1 MLIATNETFEQK
13 LEELRRLAGERLER
27 AEAMSFTMGLDVI
40 MAHAAREE
48 IDELD
53 IEELYGASLALWKF
67 CRDRKPGQA
76 KVRVYNPRM
85 AEHGWSSRHT
95 IVEIVNDDMPF
106 LVDSTTVLMT
116 EQGLGIH
123 ALMHPMM
130 SVRRDDGGRRLGL
143 AEPGSEGALSE
154 SVIHLQV
161 DQIGEPQRLADLKDA
176 LEAMYGDVAVAVRDW
191 RAMLARLAE
200 TTATLRDTAP
210 ETVSDNAEEGAAF
223 LDWLADN
230 HFTFLGCR
238 SFTWGPDGGF
248 QPVADSGLGLLSD
261 PDYTVMRDTDG
272 NFVHWTPELHDFATD
287 DHPILVVKANRRATV
302 HRGTHFDVVAVK
314 QYAADGSVTGEQV
327 FVGLFTSAAYNR
339 SPHEIPMLREKLDRV
354 IQRAGFRPASHDGK
368 ALDNVLETYP
378 RDELFQ
384 STDEQ
389 LYENAVGVLT
399 LSTRPR
405 TRLFMRPDRFG
416 RFVSCV
422 AYVPRERYTTEL
434 RVKIGSILCAAVNG
448 RVASWEPSFDMEA
461 MARVHFVIALQ
472 SGMPAFVVSEVERE
486 VVEAVRSWSDRL
498 MDALVEKEGEHKGH
512 ALHARFGAGFPASY
526 REEVGIAQAVADIE
540 RLETLTD
547 EAPLGL
553 HFYRRLEDDDDRVRF
568 KIFHK
573 GGAVPL
579 SDCLPV
585 LEKMGFRVLNE
596 HPYLIEGEGGETWIH
611 DFLMVSATGCPIDLA
626 KPRSRVKLE
635 EGFDA
640 VWNGTAE
647 NDPLNRLILLAGLSH
662 RDVSVLRAYSRF
674 LRQARIPYSIEYM
687 EDALA
692 EYPEIARL
700 LMRVFLARF
709 DPRIERSREERDAEA
724 GAHVAEIEAALEAVP
739 SLDVDR
745 ILRRFLN
752 AIRST
757 LRTNVYQPG
766 PDGALKAY
774 LSFKLDSGALD
785 DLPLPRPWR
794 EIFVFSPWVEG
805 VHLRG
810 GPVARGGLRWSDRKE
825 DFRTEVLGLVK
836 AQQVK
841 NSVIVPVG
849 SKGGFLPKKLPAG
862 GSREEVQAEAI
873 RCYKTFLSGLLDI
886 TDNLVQG
893 DIVPPQSVVRYDA
906 DDPYLVVAADK
917 GTATFSDI
925 ANGLAQEYGF
935 WLDDAFAS
943 GGSNGYDHKG
953 MGITAKGGW
962 EAVKRHFRE
971 LGHDTQSEPFT
982 VMGCGDM
989 SGDVFG
995 NGMLLSDQIRLQAAF
1010 DHRDIFIDPDPDHVT
1025 TFPERKRLF
1034 EMGRSSWQDYDRSLI
1049 SPGGGVFSRA
1059 AKSVQ
1064 LTPEIQALLEIEA
1077 ERVTP
1082 AELIKAIMGARVDL
1096 FWFGGIGTYIKA
1108 AEETHSDVGDK
1119 ANEALR
1125 VDAAAVRA
1133 RVVGEGANLGV
1144 TQMGR
1149 IALARRG
1156 VKINTDA
1163 VDNSAGVDCSDHE
1176 VNIKIALGQV
1186 VQAGD
1191 MTEKQRNGL
1200 LAEMTDRVA
1209 ELVLGTNYTQTLCI
1223 SMAEA
1228 RAPQLLDAHWRFM
1241 RGLESRGLLNR
1252 AVELLPDDEA
1262 MGERAAAGEGLTR
1275 PEIAVLVSYAKLT
1288 LFDDIVAG
1296 PVPDDPHLEHFLI
1309 DYFPEALAG
1318 PYGGAVR
1325 GHRLR
1330 REIIATVL
1338 ANIVVN
1344 EGGASLVA
1352 RLAED
1357 TGASTGEIV
1366 EAFFAAREILGVAS
1380 LQAEIDA
1387 LDNEVPAA
1395 VQIQMHTA
1403 LSHAMT
1409 SQLSCILSR
1418 PSELDTGALVGMYAP
1433 GMAEV
1438 SEALPELL
1446 TDFSKE
1452 RLDERVAALVEA
1464 GVPEEL
1470 AVRVS
1475 GLEFQGGVLDIVDVA
1490 GRTVRDVHA
1499 VAETYFAAGAR
1510 FGLDWLRTEARGLAA
1525 GDHWEGV
1532 AVGRLISDLRAQQS
1546 QIAAAALARDEALLG
1561 ADAVGAWAD
1570 AKAEDAGRAD
1580 KLMAEL
1586 KGGAV
1591 LSVAKLAVAASAFRS
1606 VVGA

>member
-1 MLIATNETFEQK
+1 
-13 LEELRRLAGERLER
+13 
-27 AEAMSFTMGLDVI
+27 
-40 MAHAAREE
+40 
-48 IDELD
+48 
-53 IEELYGASLALWKF
+53 
-67 CRDRKPGQA
+67 
-76 KVRVYNPRM
+76 
-85 AEHGWSSRHT
+85 
-95 IVEIVNDDMPF
+95 
-106 LVDSTTVLMT
+106 
-116 EQGLGIH
+116 
-123 ALMHPMM
+123 
-130 SVRRDDGGRRLGL
+130 
-143 AEPGSEGALSE
+143 
-154 SVIHLQV
+154 
-161 DQIGEPQRLADLKDA
+161 
-176 LEAMYGDVAVAVRDW
+176 
-191 RAMLARLAE
+191 
-200 TTATLRDTAP
+200 
-210 ETVSDNAEEGAAF
+210 
-223 LDWLADN
+223 
-230 HFTFLGCR
+230 
-238 SFTWGPDGGF
+238 
-248 QPVADSGLGLLSD
+248 
-261 PDYTVMRDTDG
+261 
-272 NFVHWTPELHDFATD
+272 
-287 DHPILVVKANRRATV
+287 
-302 HRGTHFDVVAVK
+302 
-314 QYAADGSVTGEQV
+314 
-327 FVGLFTSAAYNR
+327 
-339 SPHEIPMLREKLDRV
+339 
-354 IQRAGFRPASHDGK
+354 
-368 ALDNVLETYP
+368 
-378 RDELFQ
+378 
-384 STDEQ
+384 
-389 LYENAVGVLT
+389 
-399 LSTRPR
+399 
-405 TRLFMRPDRFG
+405 
-416 RFVSCV
+416 
-422 AYVPRERYTTEL
+422 
-434 RVKIGSILCAAVNG
+434 
-448 RVASWEPSFDMEA
+448 
-461 MARVHFVIALQ
+461 
-472 SGMPAFVVSEVERE
+472 
-486 VVEAVRSWSDRL
+486 
-498 MDALVEKEGEHKGH
+498 
-512 ALHARFGAGFPASY
+512 
-526 REEVGIAQAVADIE
+526 
-540 RLETLTD
+540 
-547 EAPLGL
+547 
-553 HFYRRLEDDDDRVRF
+553 
-568 KIFHK
+568 
-573 GGAVPL
+573 
-579 SDCLPV
+579 
-585 LEKMGFRVLNE
+585 NE

-709 DPRIERSREERDAEA
+709 DPRVEKSREERDAEA

-893 DIVPPQSVVRYDA
+893 DVVPPQSVVRYDA

-1082 AELIKAIMGARVDL
+1082 AELIKAIMGASVDL

-1108 AEETHSDVGDK
+1108 AEETHADVGDK

-1191 MTEKQRNGL
+1191 MTEKQRNAL

-1241 RGLESRGLLNR
+1241 RGLESRRLLNR

-1309 DYFPEALAG
+1309 DYF
-1318 PYGGAVR
+1318 
-1325 GHRLR
+1325 
-1330 REIIATVL
+1330 
-1338 ANIVVN
+1338 
-1344 EGGASLVA
+1344 
-1352 RLAED
+1352 
-1357 TGASTGEIV
+1357 
-1366 EAFFAAREILGVAS
+1366 
-1380 LQAEIDA
+1380 
-1387 LDNEVPAA
+1387 
-1395 VQIQMHTA
+1395 
-1403 LSHAMT
+1403 
-1409 SQLSCILSR
+1409 
-1418 PSELDTGALVGMYAP
+1418 
-1433 GMAEV
+1433 
-1438 SEALPELL
+1438 
-1446 TDFSKE
+1446 
-1452 RLDERVAALVEA
+1452 
-1464 GVPEEL
+1464 
-1470 AVRVS
+1470 
-1475 GLEFQGGVLDIVDVA
+1475 
-1490 GRTVRDVHA
+1490 
-1499 VAETYFAAGAR
+1499 
-1510 FGLDWLRTEARGLAA
+1510 
-1525 GDHWEGV
+1525 
-1532 AVGRLISDLRAQQS
+1532 
-1546 QIAAAALARDEALLG
+1546 
-1561 ADAVGAWAD
+1561 
-1570 AKAEDAGRAD
+1570 
-1580 KLMAEL
+1580 
-1586 KGGAV
+1586 
-1591 LSVAKLAVAASAFRS
+1591 
-1606 VVGA
+1606 

>member
-1 MLIATNETFEQK
+1 
-13 LEELRRLAGERLER
+13 
-27 AEAMSFTMGLDVI
+27 
-40 MAHAAREE
+40 
-48 IDELD
+48 
-53 IEELYGASLALWKF
+53 
-67 CRDRKPGQA
+67 
-76 KVRVYNPRM
+76 
-85 AEHGWSSRHT
+85 
-95 IVEIVNDDMPF
+95 
-106 LVDSTTVLMT
+106 
-116 EQGLGIH
+116 
-123 ALMHPMM
+123 
-130 SVRRDDGGRRLGL
+130 
-143 AEPGSEGALSE
+143 
-154 SVIHLQV
+154 
-161 DQIGEPQRLADLKDA
+161 
-176 LEAMYGDVAVAVRDW
+176 
-191 RAMLARLAE
+191 
-200 TTATLRDTAP
+200 
-210 ETVSDNAEEGAAF
+210 
-223 LDWLADN
+223 
-230 HFTFLGCR
+230 
-238 SFTWGPDGGF
+238 
-248 QPVADSGLGLLSD
+248 
-261 PDYTVMRDTDG
+261 
-272 NFVHWTPELHDFATD
+272 VHWTPELHQFAAQ
-287 DHPILVVKANRRATV
+287 DHPLLVVKANRRSTV

-314 QYAADGSVTGEQV
+314 QYGPEGQMTGEQV

-339 SPHEIPMLREKLDRV
+339 SPHEIPMLREKLDRI
-354 IQRAGFRPASHDGK
+354 IQRAGFRPSSHDGK
-368 ALDNVLETYP
+368 ALDNVLENYP

-389 LYENAVGVLT
+389 LFESASGVLH
-399 LSTRPR
+399 LATRPR

-416 RFVSCV
+416 RFVSCI

-434 RVKIGSILCAAVNG
+434 RVKLGNILCEAVNG
-448 RVASWEPSFDMEA
+448 RVASWEPSFDMES
-461 MARVHFVIALQ
+461 MARVHFVVALQ
-472 SGMPAFVVSEVERE
+472 AGMPTIDVADVERQ

-498 MDALVEKEGEHKGH
+498 MDALVEKDGEHKGH
-512 ALHARFGAGFPASY
+512 ALHARFGMGFPASY
-526 REEVGIAQAVADIE
+526 REEVSIAQAVADIE

-547 EAPLGL
+547 AAPLGL
-553 HFYRRLEDDDDRVRF
+553 HFYRRLEDEDDRVRF

-573 GGAVPL
+573 GGPVPL

-585 LEKMGFRVLNE
+585 LEHMGFRVLNE
-596 HPYLIEGEGGETWIH
+596 HPYLIECEGGETWIH

-626 KPRSRVKLE
+626 KPRSRAKLE

-640 VWNGTAE
+640 VWTGAAE
-647 NDPLNRLILLAGLSH
+647 DDPLNRLILLAGLSH
-662 RDVSVLRAYSRF
+662 RDVSVLRAFSRF
-674 LRQARIPYSIEYM
+674 LRQARIPFSIEYM

-709 DPRIERSREERDAEA
+709 DPRVEKDRATRDAEA
-724 GAHVAEIEAALEAVP
+724 GEHIAAIEAALEAVP

-752 AIRST
+752 AIQST

-766 PDGALKAY
+766 PDGAAKSY
-774 LSFKLDSGALD
+774 LSFKFDSGALD

-862 GSREEVQAEAI
+862 GNREEVQAEAI

-886 TDNLVQG
+886 TDNLDQG
-893 DIVPPQSVVRYDA
+893 TVVPPAAVVRYDL

-925 ANGLAQEYGF
+925 ANGLAQDYGF

-1010 DHRDIFIDPDPDHVT
+1010 DHRDIFIDPDPDPST
-1025 TFPERKRLF
+1025 TFVERKRLF
-1034 EMGRSSWQDYDRSLI
+1034 EMGRSSWQDYDRSLM
-1049 SPGGGVFSRA
+1049 SPGGGIFPRSS
-1059 AKSVQ
+1059 KSVQ
-1064 LTPEIQALLEIEA
+1064 LTPEIQALLGIEA

-1082 AELIKAIMGARVDL
+1082 AELIKAIMGAEVDL

-1108 AEETHSDVGDK
+1108 AEETHADVGDK

-1125 VDAAAVRA
+1125 VDAAEVRA
-1133 RVVGEGANLGV
+1133 RVIGEGANLGV
-1144 TQMGR
+1144 TQKGR
-1149 IALARRG
+1149 IALARQG

-1191 MTEKQRNGL
+1191 MTEKQRNQL
-1200 LAEMTDRVA
+1200 LAEMTDRVS
-1209 ELVLGTNYTQTLCI
+1209 ELVLWTNYTQTLAI

-1262 MGERAAAGEGLTR
+1262 MAERLAGGEGLTR

-1288 LFDDIVAG
+1288 LFDEIVAS

-1309 DYFPEALAG
+1309 DYFPEALAEPFG
-1318 PYGGAVR
+1318 AAVR

-1352 RLAED
+1352 RLGEE

-1366 EAFFAAREILGVAS
+1366 EAFFAAREILSVGQ
-1380 LQAEIDA
+1380 LKAEIDA
-1387 LDNEVPAA
+1387 LDNQVPAA
-1395 VQIQMHTA
+1395 VQIEMHTA
-1403 LSHAMT
+1403 LAHAMT

-1418 PSELDTGALVGMYAP
+1418 PSELDTGALVSMYGP
-1433 GMAEV
+1433 GMAVV
-1438 SEALPELL
+1438 SEGLPVLL
-1446 TDFSKE
+1446 TDFTKG
-1452 RLDERVAALVEA
+1452 RLDGRVARLVEA

-1470 AVRVS
+1470 AAKVS
-1475 GLEFQGGVLDIVDVA
+1475 GLEFQGGVLDVVDVA
-1490 GRTVRDVHA
+1490 ARTGRDVHA

-1525 GDHWEGV
+1525 ADHWEGV

-1546 QIAAAALARDEALLG
+1546 QIAAAALARDEALVG
-1561 ADAVGAWAD
+1561 SAAVGAWAE

-1586 KGGAV
+1586 RGGAT

>member
-161 DQIGEPQRLADLKDA
+161 DQIGEPQRLADLQDA

-200 TTATLRDTAP
+200 TTATLRETAP

-238 SFTWGPDGGF
+238 SFTWVPDGGF

-434 RVKIGSILCAAVNG
+434 RVKIGSILCATVNG

-472 SGMPAFVVSEVERE
+472 SGMPAFVLSEVERE

-647 NDPLNRLILLAGLSH
+647 NDPLNRLILLAGLSD

-709 DPRIERSREERDAEA
+709 DPRVERSREERDAEA

-766 PDGALKAY
+766 PNGALKAY
-774 LSFKLDSGALD
+774 LSFKFDSGALD

-893 DIVPPQSVVRYDA
+893 DVVPPQSVVRYDA

-1108 AEETHSDVGDK
+1108 AEETHADVGDK

-1387 LDNEVPAA
+1387 LDNQVPAA

-1490 GRTVRDVHA
+1490 GRTGRDVRA

-1586 KGGAV
+1586 KGGAA

>member
-13 LEELRRLAGERLER
+13 LEELRRLASERLER

-161 DQIGEPQRLADLKDA
+161 DQIGEPQRLADLRDA

-200 TTATLRDTAP
+200 TTATLRETAP

-238 SFTWGPDGGF
+238 SFTWGPGGGF
-248 QPVADSGLGLLSD
+248 EPVADSGLGLLSD

-339 SPHEIPMLREKLDRV
+339 SPHAIPMLREKLDRV
-354 IQRAGFRPASHDGK
+354 IRRAGFRPASHDGK

-434 RVKIGSILCAAVNG
+434 RVKIGNILCEAVDG

-709 DPRIERSREERDAEA
+709 DPRAEKSREERDAEA

-893 DIVPPQSVVRYDA
+893 DVVPPRSVVRYDA

-1010 DHRDIFIDPDPDHVT
+1010 DHRDIFIDPDPDHVA

-1108 AEETHSDVGDK
+1108 AEETHADVGDK

-1309 DYFPEALAG
+1309 DYFPEALAE

-1387 LDNEVPAA
+1387 LDNQVPAA

-1452 RLDERVAALVEA
+1452 RLDERVAALVVS

-1490 GRTVRDVHA
+1490 GRTGRDVRA

-1546 QIAAAALARDEALLG
+1546 QIAAAALARDETLLG
-1561 ADAVGAWAD
+1561 ADAIGAWAE